1 MAVTI
6 KDIADILNVSVTT
19 VSRVINNKRKGVS
32 EDTRERVLKLA
43 EELDYHP
50 NKIARGLVTKRTN
63 TIGVVLP
70 DITNPVFP
78 DLVRG
83 IEDACN
89 DAGYDLIICNSDN
102 YYKKERNYIKILK
115 EKCVDGIIYTG
126 TVSDEGKNISLLEA
140 MDIPFVVVDR
150 IYDDKSISKVCTN
163 SEKGLYELTK
173 YIIENGH
180 KKIAY
185 ISGPKST
192 SIHRARFLGF
202 KNALE
207 ENGLSVD
214 ENLVEVGEY
223 KLDSG
228 YHCMTKLLEKRGQFT
243 AVVCENDLI
252 AIGACEAMKDSNIKI
267 PDEIS
272 ITGYD
277 DIYVSSLITP
287 RLTTVHQNTYKMG
300 EKSIEVLIDK
310 IEGNNI
316 ELNEVIFDPQIII
329 RETVKNIT

>member
-6 KDIADILNVSVTT
+6 KDIAATLNVSVTT
-19 VSRVINNKRKGVS
+19 VSRVMNNKPKGVS
-32 EDTRERVLKLA
+32 VETREKILKLA

-63 TIGVVLP
+63 TIGVLLP

-78 DLVRG
+78 NLVRG

-89 DAGYDLIICNSDN
+89 DSGYDLIICNSDN
-102 YYKKERNYIKILK
+102 YYKKERNYIRILK
-115 EKCVDGIIYTG
+115 EKCVDGIVYTG
-126 TVSDEGKNISLLEA
+126 TVSDEGQNVKLLQS
-140 MDIPFVVVDR
+140 MDIPFIVVDR
-150 IYDDKSISKVCTN
+150 IYDEKNILKVCTN
-163 SEKGLYELTK
+163 SEAGIYELTK

-185 ISGPKST
+185 ISGPT
-192 SIHRARFLGF
+192 TTNIHEARFLGF

-207 ENGLSVD
+207 ENGLEVD
-214 ENLVEVGEY
+214 NSLVQVGEY
-223 KLDSG
+223 KFESG
-228 YHCMTKLLEKRGQFT
+228 YESMCELLKKRGEFT

-252 AIGACEAMKDSNIKI
+252 AIGACEAMKERKVCI

-277 DIYVSSLITP
+277 DIYVSRLITP
-287 RLTTVHQNTYKMG
+287 KLTTVYQDTYEMG
-300 EKSIEVLIDK
+300 KKAIEVLINN

-316 ELNEVIFDPQIII
+316 EENEVIFEPRIVI
-329 RETVKNIT
+329 RDSVKNIT

>member
-6 KDIADILNVSVTT
+6 KDIAATLNVSVTT
-19 VSRVINNKRKGVS
+19 VSRVMNNKPKGVS
-32 EDTRERVLKLA
+32 AETREKILKLA

-63 TIGVVLP
+63 TIGVLLP

-78 DLVRG
+78 NLVRG

-89 DAGYDLIICNSDN
+89 DSGYDLIICNSDN
-102 YYKKERNYIKILK
+102 YYKKERNYIRILK

-126 TVSDEGKNISLLEA
+126 TVNDEGENIKLLET
-140 MDIPFVVVDR
+140 MGIPFVVVDR
-150 IYDDKSISKVCTN
+150 IYDEKNISKVCTN
-163 SEKGLYELTK
+163 SEKGIYELTK
-173 YIIENGH
+173 YVIENGH
-180 KKIAY
+180 KNIAY
-185 ISGPKST
+185 ISGPKTT

-207 ENGLSVD
+207 EKGLSVN
-214 ENLVEVGEY
+214 ENLVEIGEY

-228 YHCMTKLLEKRGQFT
+228 YHCMTQLLEKKGEFT
-243 AVVCENDLI
+243 AVICENDLI
-252 AIGACEAMKDSNIKI
+252 AIGACEAMKDNGVKI

-287 RLTTVHQNTYKMG
+287 RLTTVYQNTYKMG
-300 EKSIEVLIDK
+300 EKSIEVLIEK
-310 IEGNNI
+310 IEGKNI
-316 ELNEVIFDPQIII
+316 EMNEVIFEPKLVI